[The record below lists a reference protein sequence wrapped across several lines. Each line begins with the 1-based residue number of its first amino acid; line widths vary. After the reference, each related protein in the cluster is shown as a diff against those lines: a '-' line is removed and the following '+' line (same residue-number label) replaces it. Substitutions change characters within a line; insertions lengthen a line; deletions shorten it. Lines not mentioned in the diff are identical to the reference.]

1 MIVKNACRAFVE
13 CSLTNQLKT
22 NAESMKT
29 AGATFVAAFFGMVA
43 MLAASFRRRED
54 EYSSLSVA

>member
-1 MIVKNACRAFVE
+1 M
-13 CSLTNQLKT
+13 NQLKT

-43 MLAASFRRRED
+43 MLAASFRRREH

>member
-13 CSLTNQLKT
+13 RSLTNQLKT

-29 AGATFVAAFFGMVA
+29 AGATFVTALFA
-43 MLAASFRRRED
+43 MFAMFAASFRRRED